1 MAVRSKDARPTPI
14 CPTCASG
21 SWTAPRK
28 SERPLSRSSWSP
40 YNVLRINAW
49 GQLMNDVTRMAELET
64 TPVARPWRFLAS
76 AALVFCSCSQS
87 VDARDE
93 LDASL
98 APSHTAG
105 SSSSAESSPSLDAGM
120 DAGGADLSTASDTSH
135 DTETLTVSTTDS
147 AQTSAAQTSDHSW
160 WDAGTPDASS
170 SDAGDD
176 EDALF
181 IPRGIPNEE
190 SSGADYGLTLSASTL
205 VREPSG
211 LRFYAAVRN
220 VGGDPVCRA
229 TMLVNFYDS
238 SDQQIAVASADLLTS
253 HLYHSADDTLIIA
266 CVAPGELAVAAL
278 DVNYDIRVEDI
289 ARMEHLFPAF
299 GFEVVPYP
307 PFTVEDVQFAA
318 HGERGT
324 YSGTFRNG
332 LEATV
337 EQPRVTI
344 VQLTA
349 VGRPTHVAS
358 RTEDVQIAPGG
369 EWPFDVE
376 VPGPSADFVT
386 FAMANVPLE

>member
-1 MAVRSKDARPTPI
+1 
-14 CPTCASG
+14 
-21 SWTAPRK
+21 
-28 SERPLSRSSWSP
+28 
-40 YNVLRINAW
+40 
-49 GQLMNDVTRMAELET
+49 MNDVKGMAELDT
-64 TPVARPWRFLAS
+64 TAAARPWRLLIS
-76 AALVFCSCSQS
+76 AALLLCGCSQS
-87 VDARDE
+87 KDPRDDR
-93 LDASL
+93 DASL
-98 APSHTAG
+98 APTHAAESSHTAA
-105 SSSSAESSPSLDAGM
+105 SSPTAESSSWLDAGM
-120 DAGGADLSTASDTSH
+120 DAGGAGHSTAIDTSH
-135 DTETLTVSTTDS
+135 DTETFAVSTTHV
-147 AQTSAAQTSDHSW
+147 AQSSAAHASDVSSS
-160 WDAGTPDASS
+160 DAGTSDASS

-181 IPRGIPNEE
+181 IPRDIPNAE

-205 VREPSG
+205 VREASG

-253 HLYHSADDTLIIA
+253 HLYHSADDTLIIP

-278 DVNYDIRVEDI
+278 DVNYDIRVEDV

-307 PFTVEDVQFAA
+307 PFTVENVQFAGGA
-318 HGERGT
+318 QGT

-332 LEATV
+332 LDTTV
-337 EQPRVTI
+337 EQPTVTI

-358 RTEDVQIAPGG
+358 RTEDVPIAPGD

-376 VPGPSADFVT
+376 VPGPSADFVA